1 MGSREMTMKGAL
13 AILISIFLSLC
24 NAEFNPYEVGPYGV
38 KTTEISKWDVS
49 HTLHVWSPDT
59 EGYFPL
65 VYGLTGFAG
74 LVPPSTE
81 SIVFS
86 HIASYGFTVVAPH
99 KYLTLATSQYDAEW
113 LVKVDEWVQKNLV
126 QNLIEKGFNANFQ
139 IDFENTF
146 MFAHSSG
153 NHIITNYMKLG
164 CHNVKGI
171 SMLSPV
177 DGVDP
182 YGFVQE
188 YCITPG
194 EKLNFEV
201 PTLIM
206 TSGLDGI
213 PGISNTGGLVPPC
226 APDELS
232 NNRFWDALNGRAW
245 FNNATLFGHVDF
257 LDPGATVDVID
268 FLHFCAS
275 NPQDEIDFL
284 FRLFVGGQT
293 VSLFTG
299 LLGECHNF
307 MYLSTEKR
315 MPTRVQIKE
324 QNAEELCPFAR
335 CVHYGN

>member
-1 MGSREMTMKGAL
+1 
-13 AILISIFLSLC
+13 
-24 NAEFNPYEVGPYGV
+24 
-38 KTTEISKWDVS
+38 
-49 HTLHVWSPDT
+49 
-59 EGYFPL
+59 
-65 VYGLTGFAG
+65 
-74 LVPPSTE
+74 
-81 SIVFS
+81 
-86 HIASYGFTVVAPH
+86 
-99 KYLTLATSQYDAEW
+99 
-113 LVKVDEWVQKNLV
+113 
-126 QNLIEKGFNANFQ
+126 
-139 IDFENTF
+139 
-146 MFAHSSG
+146 
-153 NHIITNYMKLG
+153 
-164 CHNVKGI
+164 
-171 SMLSPV
+171 MLSPV

-213 PGISNTGGLVPPC
+213 PGNASHETLKGKKADFSFRPGISNTGGLVPPC

-268 FLHFCAS
+268 VSRKPFLRAFYQKFTVSFFQFLHFCAS

-284 FRLFVGGQT
+284 FRAFVGGQT

-299 LLGECHNF
+299 LLGECNNF

-315 MPTRVQIKE
+315 MPTRVQIRE

-335 CVHYGN
+335 CVHYG